1 MENPKASQDLGE
13 SEAVIT
19 TLEETQEPLL
29 RWLTISTVTNDEEQ
43 KNAEDL
49 LIAARHA
56 LKDSE
61 EKRKELTKPLDES
74 KARII
79 ALFKPYTERLTKGI
93 NVLST
98 ELGKYHQQ
106 KRIKAEAARLTA
118 LAEEAARIRAAGGTG
133 EMLEPLARPITPE
146 VAKTSRTHLGTVS
159 YREDYDIQ
167 IVDPDMVPRDLCE
180 PSMPKIRARVKSG
193 ITDIPGILVA
203 RKVISTARG
212 G

>member
-1 MENPKASQDLGE
+1 MENPNASQDLGE
-13 SEAVIT
+13 SQAVIT

-29 RWLTISTVTNDEEQ
+29 RWLTTATVTNDEQQ

-93 NVLST
+93 NVLTS

-106 KRIKAEAARLTA
+106 KRIQAEAARLTA

-133 EMLEPLARPITPE
+133 EMLEPLAKPITPE

>member
-1 MENPKASQDLGE
+1 MENPNVSQDLGE
-13 SEAVIT
+13 SQAVISS
-19 TLEETQEPLL
+19 LEETQEPLL

-93 NVLST
+93 NVLTS

>member
-1 MENPKASQDLGE
+1 MENPNASQDLGE
-13 SEAVIT
+13 SQAVISS
-19 TLEETQEPLL
+19 LEETQEPLL

-49 LIAARHA
+49 LISARHA

>member
-1 MENPKASQDLGE
+1 MENPNASQDLGE
-13 SEAVIT
+13 SQAVISS
-19 TLEETQEPLL
+19 LEETQEPLL
-29 RWLTISTVTNDEEQ
+29 RWLTISTVTNDEQQ

-56 LKDSE
+56 LKDCE

-93 NVLST
+93 NVLTS

-106 KRIKAEAARLTA
+106 KRIQAEAVRLTA

-133 EMLEPLARPITPE
+133 EMLEPLAKPITPE

-212 G
+212 E